1 LKIIDPENLKIY
13 VKVPEKQKDDKIFG
27 IIVDHV
33 SSRIQS
39 ALNRILTSAEYTEKY
54 NAGKKFYFLKAFP
67 IDMGTPPVVTVAGTT
82 KTKDVDYFVWE
93 QEGMIEF
100 DVAPTRSKPQEVQV
114 VYTGGYSATDGILNV
129 PDDLKRACMIQ
140 SAHDYKRRDELGLSA
155 VRMGDGSVNV
165 QTKTELLP
173 EVVSILKSYRAR
185 PADR

>member
-1 LKIIDPENLKIY
+1 LKLIDPENLKIY
-13 VKVPEKQKDDKIFG
+13 VKVPEKQRDDKIFD
-27 IIVDHV
+27 IIIDQV
-33 SSRIQS
+33 SARIQT
-39 ALNRILTSAEYTEKY
+39 ALNRTLTEAEYTELY

-67 IDMGTPPVVTVAGTT
+67 LNMGTPPVVTVAGNT
-82 KTKDVDYFVWE
+82 KVKDTDYFVWD
-93 QEGMIEF
+93 QEGLIEF
-100 DVAPTRSKPQEVQV
+100 DVAPVYAKPQEVQI
-114 VYTGGYSATDGILNV
+114 VYTGGYTATSGILAV

-185 PADR
+185 PVDR